1 VRSLGAELN
10 EKYFNLP
17 RVPSFFDAR
26 SFSVCE
32 GHFLADFLNQELLS
46 KIKTLTLSWYEYRY
60 QVNLTICPKGPNPVP
75 GITNAAKY
83 PPNPYETLYTK

>member
-1 VRSLGAELN
+1 LN

-32 GHFLADFLNQELLS
+32 EHFLAGFLNQELLS
-46 KIKTLTLSWYEYRY
+46 DIETLTLSWYDYRY
-60 QVNLTICPKGPNPVP
+60 QIILTKVP
-75 GITNAAKY
+75 
-83 PPNPYETLYTK
+83 ERTKPRSWYHKRRQISTQPI